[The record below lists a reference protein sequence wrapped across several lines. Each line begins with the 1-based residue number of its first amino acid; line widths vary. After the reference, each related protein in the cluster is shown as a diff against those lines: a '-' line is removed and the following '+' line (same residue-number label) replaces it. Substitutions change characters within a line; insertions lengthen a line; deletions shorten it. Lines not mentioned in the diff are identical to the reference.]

1 MGNTARVLDWVR
13 GFSQKSESV
22 SLAKSVPLTERLHAV
37 LRADVQNPF
46 NFVRWSNPNTNITN
60 SLFGKVTAAAAGRSI
75 QLGLALEF

>member
-1 MGNTARVLDWVR
+1 LGNTARVLDWVR